1 MSVRLM
7 IVDDHASTREVIRKF
22 LTMPGVTF
30 QECASGEEAV
40 VCAREFKPNWVTMD
54 IQLPGLNG
62 FETTAAIK
70 QAHPEARVLIVSAYN
85 ERHFHEM
92 ARSSGATGFIVKENI
107 LALRLMLENEMRNI
121 KSSSFV
127 PDDTEQLA
135 Q

>member
-62 FETTAAIK
+62 FESTAAIK
-70 QAHPEARVLIVSAYN
+70 QAHPETRVLIVSAYN

-92 ARSSGATGFIVKENI
+92 ARSCGATGFIVKENI
-107 LALRLMLENEMRNI
+107 LALRLMLENEIRNM
-121 KSSSFV
+121 KSPSSV
-127 PDDTEQLA
+127 PDDTEQPA